1 MIDASK
7 GACGHG
13 IRHVYV
19 TGTDTGV
26 GKTLA
31 SCALLHALRAGG
43 ARAVGMKP
51 LASGCSEVD
60 GRWRNEDA
68 LALQHASEP
77 RPAYG
82 DVNPFALPLP
92 LAPELAARE
101 AGVEVS
107 LDPVL
112 DAFARLRATAD
123 TVVVEGVGGWAAPL
137 AASLWQADLVRR
149 LELDVVMVVGLRL
162 GCLNHAILSARAI
175 AADGCRL
182 VGWIASDI
190 DPGMA
195 RADDN
200 FALLAGRLPAP
211 CWGRL
216 PHSPRP
222 DAAALAA
229 GLRVP
234 SGWATPPVGA

>member
-1 MIDASK
+1 MGPRAIPSF
-7 GACGHG
+7 
-13 IRHVYV
+13 YV

-31 SCALLHALRAGG
+31 SCALLHALRADG
-43 ARAVGMKP
+43 AHAVGMKP
-51 LASGCSEVD
+51 LASGCEEV
-60 GRWRNEDA
+60 GGSWRNDDA
-68 LALQHASEP
+68 LALQRASEP

-107 LDPVL
+107 LGPVL
-112 DAFARLRATAD
+112 DAFERLRSGAD
-123 TVVVEGVGGWAAPL
+123 TVVVEGVGGWSAPL
-137 AASLWQADLVRR
+137 GPALWQADLVRR
-149 LELDVVMVVGLRL
+149 LELDVVLVVGLRL

-182 VGWIASDI
+182 VGWIASEI
-190 DPGMA
+190 DPGME
-195 RADDN
+195 RADAN
-200 FALLAGRLPAP
+200 VELLAQRLAAP

-216 PHSPRP
+216 PHRNPADPVELARCLRPGGGSP
-222 DAAALAA
+222 AMAT
-229 GLRVP
+229 GVG
-234 SGWATPPVGA
+234 SGG